1 MQPVK
6 GKKRKKTK
14 RRRLVDDNDV
24 NEDGCAA
31 LYVAAQAHMKQEM
44 KEAGLEG
51 TLPMTFGSKAMI
63 TRTKKQKRS
72 WEEKSELV
80 FNEETAQKVTSGEK
94 NDGVDCKVVEND
106 DGEGGT
112 AIEEEKEEVQR
123 SEKESVVSEMTTVEK
138 MRVVYDSDGGVAEKG
153 VEKVTVGATTEME
166 EQSVNAVVYKKSSGK
181 KKYKHPGMDAA
192 DGSQSFFFG
201 LC

>member
-80 FNEETAQKVTSGEK
+80 FNEEKAQKVT
-94 NDGVDCKVVEND
+94 
-106 DGEGGT
+106 
-112 AIEEEKEEVQR
+112 
-123 SEKESVVSEMTTVEK
+123 
-138 MRVVYDSDGGVAEKG
+138 AERRMMVLIAK
-153 VEKVTVGATTEME
+153 
-166 EQSVNAVVYKKSSGK
+166 
-181 KKYKHPGMDAA
+181 
-192 DGSQSFFFG
+192 
-201 LC
+201 